1 MNNILTI
8 TVGVL
13 LTIVASLLGLV
24 LIPGWQFEQLPTKE
38 LTAADGTVTE
48 YPVPLD
54 PQTSGRGREVYRG
67 LGCLYCH
74 SQQVRPEGFGADL
87 DRGWGMRRSIP
98 RDYLGQNPT
107 LLGTMRT
114 GPDLANIGFR
124 QPDDEWHYL
133 HLYQASLTSPGS
145 VMPPF
150 RFLFERVDERPADES
165 TLAYQLPAEEG
176 QPAAWIVP
184 GPDAIALV
192 AYLKSLQQP
201 YTVEELQ

>member
-13 LTIVASLLGLV
+13 LTVVASLLGLV

-54 PQTSGRGREVYRG
+54 PQTAGRGREVYRG

-87 DRGWGMRRSIP
+87 DRGR
-98 RDYLGQNPT
+98 
-107 LLGTMRT
+107 
-114 GPDLANIGFR
+114 
-124 QPDDEWHYL
+124 
-133 HLYQASLTSPGS
+133 AS
-145 VMPPF
+145 
-150 RFLFERVDERPADES
+150 D
-165 TLAYQLPAEEG
+165 
-176 QPAAWIVP
+176 
-184 GPDAIALV
+184 
-192 AYLKSLQQP
+192 
-201 YTVEELQ
+201 EELKAHEERLDDIDRQCDRSAVWRRPEAGLA

>member
-1 MNNILTI
+1 MNNILNI
-8 TVGVL
+8 VIGVL
-13 LTIVASLLGLV
+13 LTIIASLLGLV
-24 LIPGWQFEQLPTKE
+24 LIPGWQFDQLPVKE
-38 LTAADGTVTE
+38 LTAADGSVVE
-48 YPVPLD
+48 YPAPLD
-54 PQTSGRGREVYRG
+54 PETAGRGREIYRAM
-67 LGCLYCH
+67 GCLYCH
-74 SQQVRPEGFGADL
+74 SQQVRPEGFGADI

-98 RDYLGQNPT
+98 RDYLGQNPP

-124 QPDDEWHYL
+124 QPSDEWHYL
-133 HLYQASLTSPGS
+133 HLYQPTLTTPGS

-150 RFLFERVDERPADES
+150 RFLFERVEQKPADEAI
-165 TLAYQLPAEEG
+165 LAFELPAEAG
-176 QPAAWIVP
+176 AAAGWILP